1 MFVRH
6 ESAYGRSE
14 KKETLFC
21 EVGFLYE
28 LALFANAIFVFAY
41 QSFTC
46 DFATRLGDFSS
57 LLLSRYSLRNNAP
70 GSSQPFSP
78 EITLFVG
85 FGESLLYLAVIAHCD
100 PDRNTDRQTTSL
112 NRVGQSLLAV
122 LNETNNAV
130 NIAAVKSEFPGDFIG
145 FIAPLPKVPN
155 FSDELPIR
163 RWAPSDI
170 FNQTHQ
176 EPFFPR
182 RIAQHRGNC
191 GLTQSTAGLHPA
203 LTADEIIPSAI
214 CVEFATRYRNRLL
227 QPDLSDAGDDLLKLC
242 LIPCPR
248 INNPDFSDWNVFD
261 FTFVQGIS
269 SIRVRRAMLK
279 KKSKFSKR

>member
-1 MFVRH
+1 MKLAFFMSWRC
-6 ESAYGRSE
+6 SRMRS
-14 KKETLFC
+14 
-21 EVGFLYE
+21 LYSRTNR
-28 LALFANAIFVFAY
+28 LA
-41 QSFTC
+41 C
-46 DFATRLGDFSS
+46 DFATGLGDSPSF
-57 LLLSRYSLRNNAP
+57 LLARYPLSNNAP
-70 GSSQPFSP
+70 SSSEPFSP
-78 EITLFVG
+78 ELTLFVC
-85 FGESLLYLAVIAHCD
+85 FGESLLYFAVIAHRD
-100 PDRNTDRQTTSL
+100 PDRNTDRQTTGL

-122 LNETNNAV
+122 LHEMNNAV
-130 NIAAVKSEFPGDFIG
+130 NIAAVKAQFPGDFIG

-155 FSDELPIR
+155 FPDELPIR

-170 FNQTHQ
+170 FNQAHQ

-214 CVEFATRYRNRLL
+214 RVEFATRYRNWLL
-227 QPDLSDAGDDLLKLC
+227 EPDLSDAGDDLLKLC
-242 LIPCPR
+242 LISCPR
-248 INNPDFSDWNVFD
+248 IDHPDFSDRNMLD
-261 FTFVQGIS
+261 LTFVHGIS

>member
-14 KKETLFC
+14 KKETFFRK
-21 EVGFLYE
+21 VGFLYE
-28 LALFANAIFVFAY
+28 LALFANAILVFAY
-41 QSFTC
+41 QSLTC

-57 LLLSRYSLRNNAP
+57 LLLSRYSLSNNAP
-70 GSSQPFSP
+70 SSSQPFSP
-78 EITLFVG
+78 EITLFVS
-85 FGESLLYLAVIAHCD
+85 FGKSLLYFAVIAHCD

-112 NRVGQSLLAV
+112 DRVGQSLLAV

-130 NIAAVKSEFPGDFIG
+130 NIAAVKPEFSGDFIG
-145 FIAPLPKVPN
+145 FIAPIPQVPN
-155 FSDELPIR
+155 FPDELTIR
-163 RWAPSDI
+163 GWAPSDI
-170 FNQTHQ
+170 FNQAHQ

-191 GLTQSTAGLHPA
+191 GLTQSTAGLHPT

-214 CVEFATRYRNRLL
+214 RVEFATRYRNWLL
-227 QPDLSDAGDDLLKLC
+227 EPDLSDAGDDLLKLC
-242 LIPCPR
+242 LMPCPR
-248 INNPDFSDWNVFD
+248 IDHPDFSDWNVFD
-261 FTFVQGIS
+261 FTFVHGIS
-269 SIRVRRAMLK
+269 SIRLRRAMLK